1 MHKITTV
8 FNYFTAVII
17 NMFANNRMSCVS
29 SKWQK
34 KAAACFDGGSLREAQ
49 EGKYDTFETRFHGE
63 LASFSWLPSWQH
75 LKKGNTQKYSNIKIS
90 LFNYGDFLMMWGLK
104 IYSLPPSNRF
114 FLIKHLPDWPNF
126 QSIYNCKIRIWPNYF
141 VYFSVPHASPY
152 AHWSCSLERLL
163 QNLCCS
169 KLAF

>member
-49 EGKYDTFETRFHGE
+49 EGKYDTLEDVPRSTPRY
-63 LASFSWLPSWQH
+63 
-75 LKKGNTQKYSNIKIS
+75 LKVLDPVRAKTLDAK
-90 LFNYGDFLMMWGLK
+90 
-104 IYSLPPSNRF
+104 
-114 FLIKHLPDWPNF
+114 
-126 QSIYNCKIRIWPNYF
+126 
-141 VYFSVPHASPY
+141 A
-152 AHWSCSLERLL
+152 
-163 QNLCCS
+163 
-169 KLAF
+169 

>member
-34 KAAACFDGGSLREAQ
+34 KAAACFGGGSLREAQ

-90 LFNYGDFLMMWGLK
+90 LFNYGDFLMMWGIQ
-104 IYSLPPSNRF
+104 IYSLPPSNLF
-114 FLIKHLPDWPNF
+114 FSHQTPAGLAEFPKYLQLQNQKLTKLF
-126 QSIYNCKIRIWPNYF
+126 CLFFRTTCL
-141 VYFSVPHASPY
+141 AL
-152 AHWSCSLERLL
+152 CSLIL
-163 QNLCCS
+163 
-169 KLAF
+169 